1 MSALKIL
8 LLPVGAIYSPWCDD
22 VLAAV
27 DARHEMR
34 VFDESADLA
43 TQFAGVDV
51 VIDQGGSVGT
61 RQMMDAATSARL
73 WQILGTG
80 FDHFDL
86 EYARRKSFAIA
97 NCPGQFSGVALAET
111 AMMLVLML
119 AHRYR
124 QAAERFEGGLL
135 YGPTGEELW
144 GANLGI
150 IGFGASGRELAH
162 RARSFGMRI
171 LAIDK
176 YPIPSPVLDELK
188 PELVGGSGDLDEVV
202 AQSDYLSLHLHLS
215 EETHHLIDEKRLAR
229 MKPGACIINVARGA
243 LVDEEALYR
252 ALQAGRL
259 GGAGLDVFADE
270 PPNPMAPIYQLPN
283 VVATPHIAGVTTG
296 TSRRRAQCAA
306 ANVELIATGDEPLYR
321 IDL

>member
-1 MSALKIL
+1 MSPLKVL
-8 LLPVGAIYSPWCDD
+8 LLPLRGMFSPWCDD

-27 DARHEMR
+27 GERHE
-34 VFDESADLA
+34 VQVLDENADLS
-43 TQFAGVDV
+43 TQFADVDV

-61 RQMMDAATSARL
+61 REMMDAATSAQL

-86 EYARRKSFAIA
+86 EYARCKGFAIA
-97 NCPGQFSGVALAET
+97 NCPGQFSSVALAET

-124 QAAERFEGGLL
+124 QSAKRFEEGLL
-135 YGPTGEELW
+135 YGPMGKELE
-144 GANLGI
+144 GSNLGI
-150 IGFGASGRELAH
+150 IGFGASGQELAR
-162 RARSFGMRI
+162 RARGFGMRI

-176 YPIPSPVLDELK
+176 YPIDDQVLDELK
-188 PELVGGSGDLDEVV
+188 PEFAGSSGDLDEVV
-202 AQSDYLSLHLHLS
+202 AQSDYLSLHLHLN
-215 EETHHLIDEKRLAR
+215 EETRYLIDENRLAR
-229 MKPGACIINVARGA
+229 MKPDACIINVARGA

-270 PPNPMAPIYQLPN
+270 PPDPTAPIYQLPN

-306 ANVELIATGDEPLYR
+306 ANIECVADGEEPLYR
-321 IDL
+321 IDQ